1 LGNVTV
7 AIICFDMRLFLSPPK
22 ESAERITPEN
32 RKPQEEMNGLSDAL
46 TIGLV
51 LALVFG
57 ALSFYIYTRLGQ
69 VEKRVSLTE
78 NILLDLKI
86 ATENTI
92 MSMSAP
98 PEGSPASASASASRH
113 EEQLRHELQ
122 QEHEH
127 EQQQQNE
134 EQAPDEEFYKQVLQQ
149 AVVVPSDAPTAT
161 LDETQA
167 SAKVDVNYESMTLKE
182 LKALAKQRSVNVP
195 ASAHKKDVIDLLKRQ
210 NQSSVLEPGAGTL
223 GNGGL
228 LSADEGFPV
237 ELGSTESRTAE

>member
-1 LGNVTV
+1 
-7 AIICFDMRLFLSPPK
+7 
-22 ESAERITPEN
+22 
-32 RKPQEEMNGLSDAL
+32 MNGLSDAL

-57 ALSFYIYTRLGQ
+57 ALFFYIYTRLGQ

-98 PEGSPASASASASRH
+98 PEGSPASASASAPHH

-122 QEHEH
+122 QEHE
-127 EQQQQNE
+127 QQNE

-149 AVVVPSDAPTAT
+149 AVLVPSDAPTAT
-161 LDETQA
+161 LDESQVST
-167 SAKVDVNYESMTLKE
+167 KVDVNYESMTLKE

-237 ELGSTESRTAE
+237 ELGSAESRTAE

>member
-1 LGNVTV
+1 
-7 AIICFDMRLFLSPPK
+7 MRLFLSPPK

-57 ALSFYIYTRLGQ
+57 ALFFYIYTRLGQ

-98 PEGSPASASASASRH
+98 PEGSPASASHH

-122 QEHEH
+122 QEHEQ
-127 EQQQQNE
+127 EQQNE

-149 AVVVPSDAPTAT
+149 AVALPSDAPTAT
-161 LDETQA
+161 LDESQA

>member
-1 LGNVTV
+1 
-7 AIICFDMRLFLSPPK
+7 MRLFLSPPK